1 MLNYLLI
8 TDTKKKTGYEL
19 AFGSVFF
26 IFQTKENML
35 FLNPLIDKSHKQL
48 TSVLKPGAIKTLDEI
63 EMYLRQN
70 FLLRAPRGFISPF
83 SQANKL

>member
-1 MLNYLLI
+1 MNWLLV
-8 TDTKKKTGYEL
+8 
-19 AFGSVFF
+19 SVFS

-35 FLNPLIDKSHKQL
+35 FLKPLLHKSHKQL
-48 TSVLKPGAIKTLDEI
+48 TSRLKPGAIKTLHEI
-63 EMYLRQN
+63 EIYLRQN

>member
-1 MLNYLLI
+1 MNWLLV
-8 TDTKKKTGYEL
+8 
-19 AFGSVFF
+19 SVFS

-35 FLNPLIDKSHKQL
+35 FLNPLIYKSHKQL

-63 EMYLRQN
+63 EMHLRQV

-83 SQANKL
+83 SGKQTLAAKRDVNASGLDL

>member
-1 MLNYLLI
+1 MNWLLV
-8 TDTKKKTGYEL
+8 
-19 AFGSVFF
+19 SVFF

-63 EMYLRQN
+63 EMYLRQA

>member
-1 MLNYLLI
+1 MNWLLV
-8 TDTKKKTGYEL
+8 
-19 AFGSVFF
+19 SVFS

-35 FLNPLIDKSHKQL
+35 FLNPLIHKSHKQL

-70 FLLRAPRGFISPF
+70 FLLRAPRGFFLLSLRQTNSSRKIIPCY
-83 SQANKL
+83 NKKGNGN